1 MARTYHDAPITAAQ
15 MDKVLASMNS
25 VSKASN
31 NGKILC
37 VDDFGFLTAKTQQE
51 LHIGAVLEPVTIS
64 ENGTV
69 TPPEGVDGFD
79 SVTVNVQGSAPVLQ
93 NKIVTQ
99 NGVVT
104 PDTGYDG
111 LGQVTVDVPGGGYP
125 EPTGTIPITANGT
138 VNVKDYATAEVN
150 VPTGITAA
158 DNGKVVKNGV
168 LVAQTARASEIT
180 ANGTYDTTENNSV
193 TVNVSG
199 GGGAVVQPLNVT
211 QNGTYNPPSG
221 VDGYAPVVVSVPGG
235 SIPVILEA
243 DWDAMTTAQKQSY
256 GLCVIQTASSGF
268 KRGKYVN
275 GADYLPIGIYLPYSN
290 ESDVICEAYGN
301 NYNPNTR
308 SWGYGDKPI
317 ILSATGSALNADGSV
332 SIMTKTNGTLAYVD
346 LGAPSTVFTA
356 YFVGKIKNAYS
367 NYTRLLSCLNSR
379 SGNQG
384 VLLYGTTVTVSSWAS
399 DSSTGINANN
409 YFVGAIQFAGSGHA
423 LGAAISASGNT
434 PDFISKFPS
443 VAGRYLTIGRTDIDP
458 SVSNA
463 EPTDM
468 DVLYL
473 GVTSTAENTTVIAS
487 NMEYLA
493 QQFLS

>member
-138 VNVKDYATAEVN
+138 VNVKDYASAEVN

-158 DNGKVVKNGV
+158 DEGKVVKNGA
-168 LVAQTARASEIT
+168 LVAQTARATEIT
-180 ANGTYDTTENNSV
+180 SNGTYNTTENNSV

-199 GGGAVVQPLNVT
+199 GGGGNLYTNSQVYSSEEQITDVSSFTLLYNSNINYGNRGQKVAARLAITDESAHSTLQAQGWNASGMSYYDSENQKGAYAGYDFGQAILITKAKFWLNRFSG
-211 QNGTYNPPSG
+211 QNKTLIATIEYLDGNGSWNEIQDLEITTSLSYPSNIFEVDVNRNIYGIRWIHKKEPNKSPNNNITFAGMSVYRGT
-221 VDGYAPVVVSVPGG
+221 G
-235 SIPVILEA
+235 SFISAYIP
-243 DWDAMTTAQKQSY
+243 D
-256 GLCVIQTASSGF
+256 SSG
-268 KRGKYVN
+268 
-275 GADYLPIGIYLPYSN
+275 LIMPP
-290 ESDVICEAYGN
+290 
-301 NYNPNTR
+301 T
-308 SWGYGDKPI
+308 GY
-317 ILSATGSALNADGSV
+317 DGF
-332 SIMTKTNGTLAYVD
+332 GPL
-346 LGAPSTVFTA
+346 
-356 YFVGKIKNAYS
+356 
-367 NYTRLLSCLNSR
+367 
-379 SGNQG
+379 
-384 VLLYGTTVTVSSWAS
+384 
-399 DSSTGINANN
+399 
-409 YFVGAIQFAGSGHA
+409 
-423 LGAAISASGNT
+423 
-434 PDFISKFPS
+434 FI
-443 VAGRYLTIGRTDIDP
+443 
-458 SVSNA
+458 
-463 EPTDM
+463 
-468 DVLYL
+468 
-473 GVTSTAENTTVIAS
+473 
-487 NMEYLA
+487 
-493 QQFLS
+493 